1 MMRELKFRVWH
12 PDDYRIYYF
21 SNFAEIV
28 DWQRGDEYRLEN
40 EEGRMV
46 NYMQYTGLKDR
57 NGVEIFE
64 GDIVEYIDGEYSF
77 VGVVKN
83 SIFGLYARDDK
94 DNYKF
99 EDFADENTMTAEVK
113 ILGNIYENKDL
124 IEVE

>member
-1 MMRELKFRVWH
+1 MKNKFRVYH
-12 PDDYRIYYF
+12 PDENAIYYF
-21 SNFAEIV
+21 SNFKEIV
-28 DWQRGDEYRLEN
+28 DWQHGDGYRVEN
-40 EEGRMV
+40 DESCQV
-46 NYMQYTGLKDR
+46 TYMQSTGLHDK

-64 GDIVEYIDGEYSF
+64 GDIIEYIDGEYSF

-113 ILGNIYENKDL
+113 VIGNIYENKELLEMESD
-124 IEVE
+124 